1 MGFLSKLP
9 PALRG
14 KVQLP
19 ALDVGGRGGLRSL
32 LSFPQG
38 KKDKIPHAALVYGVA
53 SAALLSFS
61 LYHLF
66 TGLWFTALLLFMVAL
81 VVFGFSLYFLR
92 YSG

>member
-1 MGFLSKLP
+1 MGFLSKQP
-9 PALRG
+9 PSSRG
-14 KVQLP
+14 KAQLP
-19 ALDVGGRGGLRSL
+19 SLDVRGRGGLQAFLSL
-32 LSFPQG
+32 PKG
-38 KKDKIPHAALVYGVA
+38 KDEKIPNAALVYGVS

-81 VVFGFSLYFLR
+81 IVFGFSLYFLR